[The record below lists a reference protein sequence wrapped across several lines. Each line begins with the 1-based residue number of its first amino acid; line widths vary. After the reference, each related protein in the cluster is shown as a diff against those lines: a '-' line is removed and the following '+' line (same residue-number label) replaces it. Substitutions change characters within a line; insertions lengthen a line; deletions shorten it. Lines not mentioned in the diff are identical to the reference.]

1 MDYYFLIITAVDI
14 FVLGTMC
21 VLTKYNETLDKRQRR
36 WFIMSF
42 VLIIVISVFFI
53 VHNNVIF
60 SDKSNSKM

>member
-21 VLTKYNETLDKRQRR
+21 VHTKYNETLDERQRC

-42 VLIIVISVFFI
+42 VLIIVISVLE
-53 VHNNVIF
+53 VVTVAVDRGPQ
-60 SDKSNSKM
+60 SLR